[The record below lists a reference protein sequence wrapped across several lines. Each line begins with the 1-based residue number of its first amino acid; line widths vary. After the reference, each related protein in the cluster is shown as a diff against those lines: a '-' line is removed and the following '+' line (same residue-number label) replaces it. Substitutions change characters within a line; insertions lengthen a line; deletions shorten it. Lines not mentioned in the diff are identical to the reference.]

1 MDAVS
6 EPAGV
11 SAEQPAED
19 FADVIRA
26 AQQEIAMGVNRAGW
40 RDDPLRHP
48 MAALS
53 TTIGLFPGFLE
64 RMEAVAERMRRPVTD
79 DELNRLQTTIIRG
92 ADRRAADLAR
102 AHNLRT
108 LLLYGGAFVAC
119 VVLAAGGGFWWGQ
132 ATAADSI
139 QETEQRLALAF
150 RDGPDAAAGW
160 ARLMEQNNLPA
171 ALALCTGPRVF
182 SDQGGRKACMVPL
195 YTDPPARSVA
205 GRQ

>member
-1 MDAVS
+1 MSGSQGPSPGQAD
-6 EPAGV
+6 G
-11 SAEQPAED
+11 D
-19 FADVIRA
+19 FAAKVRA
-26 AQQEIAMGVNRAGW
+26 AQADIAQGVERAGW

-53 TTIGLFPGFLE
+53 TTIGVFPPLME
-64 RMEAVAERMRRPVTD
+64 RIEAIAAGMKRPISD
-79 DELNRLQTTIIRG
+79 DELNRLQATIIRG
-92 ADRRAADLAR
+92 ADRRAAELAR

-108 LLLYGGAFVAC
+108 LLIYGGAFVVS

-150 RDGPDAAAGW
+150 RDGPGAAAGW
-160 ARLMEQNNLPA
+160 AKLMEQNNLPA
-171 ALALCTGPRVF
+171 ALALCSGSRVF

-195 YTDPPARSVA
+195 YTEPPARSVA

>member
-1 MDAVS
+1 VS
-6 EPAGV
+6 EPAG
-11 SAEQPAED
+11 APEGQRGEN
-19 FADVIRA
+19 FADVVRA
-26 AQQEIAMGVNRAGW
+26 AQDDIAMGVDRAGW

-53 TTIGLFPGFLE
+53 TTIGLFPPFLE
-64 RMEAVAERMRRPVTD
+64 RMEAVAEQMRRPVTD
-79 DELNRLQTTIIRG
+79 DELNRLQTAVIRG

-119 VVLAAGGGFWWGQ
+119 VVLAAVGGFWWGQ

-150 RDGPDAAAGW
+150 RDGADAAAGW
-160 ARLMEQNNLPA
+160 ARLMEQNDIGKA
-171 ALALCTGPRVF
+171 VAQCTGQRTYV
-182 SDQGGRKACMVPL
+182 DATGRKACAVPL
-195 YTDPPARSVA
+195 WIEPPKRTPPAS
-205 GRQ
+205 